1 MSEASESGCT
11 FVCPQL
17 QSFNAS
23 LPTASATSMGAA
35 GLDGSMQA
43 TSVVEH
49 KVAIAASLQAEIFL
63 NGRRVEPAA
72 GSGGGGAGG
81 SVAAAM
87 AVFEKNKQV
96 RTELGPCLCILC
108 QNQGIG
114 GKCYSLALKFNGSK
128 TAMAKSRDLASW
140 FMVASGKWG
149 EFTQPILFSWHI

>member
-1 MSEASESGCT
+1 MQMSEASEAGCT

-35 GLDGSMQA
+35 GLDGAMQA

-63 NGRRVEPAA
+63 NGRRVEATA
-72 GSGGGGAGG
+72 GCGGAG
-81 SVAAAM
+81 SVAAAI

-96 RTELGPCLCILC
+96 RTELGSC
-108 QNQGIG
+108 
-114 GKCYSLALKFNGSK
+114 
-128 TAMAKSRDLASW
+128 
-140 FMVASGKWG
+140 
-149 EFTQPILFSWHI
+149 